1 MSDWQEAE
9 QCVEHAHELYERGRW
24 EEALSELRRAIAI
37 NPDNGAWYFNL
48 GLTLDMMDRY
58 DEALT
63 AYQRAAVLDPQDIE
77 SLIAAGTDCTRVGK
91 YQKAIEYFERVER
104 IDASVEACYCN
115 RIAAYSELGDFDRA
129 EEMFYL
135 ARQYRE
141 KCPLCFYNMGLAL
154 FGRGRYDRALWCW
167 QQVLEMEADYPQVH
181 ARMADVFWAKGRLP
195 EARTHLIEELRSD
208 PGNLDTLLDLGE
220 LLMEMGQETAAG
232 EKFRQVLD
240 LYPNECTAHYQLGV
254 LAKKAG
260 DWGLAL
266 ERFKFVLRQDRH
278 FIGAHL
284 QIAQVHYQRNN
295 IPEALYHANCE
306 LAQPELDDTTLLE
319 LGNLF
324 LDMSQF
330 ESAQAAMRRLV
341 EQAPH
346 NADARHGLAV
356 AMLLANRLEEGIGQ
370 CKLAL
375 KIQPKHSSAMFNLTL
390 AYMAKHDFVRA
401 RYWLQEALDIAPDD
415 AQLHQVKHR
424 LWLASHWHQL
434 RQWPKLFAR
443 AVGRL
448 RRRIHK
454 LHTPPN

>member
-9 QCVEHAHELYERGRW
+9 QRVEHAHELYERGRW
-24 EEALSELRRAIAI
+24 EEALSELRRAIEI
-37 NPDNGAWYFNL
+37 NPHNGAWYFNL

-63 AYQRAAVLDPQDIE
+63 AYQQAVTLDPQDIE
-77 SLIAAGTDCTRVGK
+77 SLTAAGTDCTRVGK
-91 YQKAIEYFERVER
+91 YKKALDFFERVER
-104 IDASVEACYCN
+104 IDSSVEACYCN

-167 QQVLEMEADYPQVH
+167 QQVLDLESDYPQVH
-181 ARMADVFWAKGRLP
+181 ARIADVFWAKGRLP
-195 EARTHLIEELRSD
+195 EARIHLIEELRSD

-220 LLMEMGQETAAG
+220 LLMEMGQPMPAA

-240 LYPNECTAHYQLGV
+240 LDPDDCTAHFQLGV
-254 LAKKAG
+254 LAQKEG
-260 DWGLAL
+260 DWRLAL
-266 ERFKFVLRQDRH
+266 DRYKFVLRQDRH

-284 QIAQVHYQRNN
+284 QIAQVHYRQKNT
-295 IPEALYHANCE
+295 PEALYHANCE
-306 LAQPELDDTTLLE
+306 LAQPEMDDATLLE

-324 LDMSQF
+324 LDLHQY

-341 EQAPH
+341 EQSPK
-346 NADARHGLAV
+346 NADAHHGLAV
-356 AMLLANRLEEGIGQ
+356 ALLLSNRLEEGIEQ

-375 KIQPKHSSAMFNLTL
+375 KIQPKHSSAMFNLAL
-390 AYMAKHDFVRA
+390 AYMSRQDFARA
-401 RYWLQEALDIAPDD
+401 RYWVREALDIDPDD
-415 AQLHQVKHR
+415 T
-424 LWLASHWHQL
+424 QL
-434 RQWPKLFAR
+434 RQIQHRIWVASRWHQVRRWPGFIAGAITWL
-443 AVGRL
+443 L
-448 RRRIHK
+448 HK
-454 LHTPPN
+454 PWDRSK